1 MDNMQ
6 FAKHMC
12 DIQEV
17 MENLTEDAID
27 NLVRNVVAYASS
39 NNNCKTNWIAFELLT
54 DVISEEK
61 IAEIFNEE

>member
-27 NLVRNVVAYASS
+27 NLVRNVVAYAVS

>member
-12 DIQEV
+12 DIKEV
-17 MENLTEDAID
+17 MGNLTEDAID

>member
-6 FAKHMC
+6 FSKHMC

-27 NLVRNVVAYASS
+27 NLIRNVVAYAVS